1 MTETST
7 RPSRPGWIVEGGAA
21 GARLDRWLADATRL
35 GSRARAADALARGRV
50 FLGGVELTLADAG
63 RRLAGGERVEWWAD
77 RPGSAS
83 RRPARRCGH
92 LAVVFEDGHLIVVD
106 KPAGLL
112 TVPLP
117 ADPEAE
123 SVADRVAEHWRSHG
137 RRRPAVVHRIDRDTS
152 GLVVFARTP
161 AAQAALKAQFLD
173 RRAERTYL
181 AVVRGHPDPAA
192 GTWRDWLKW
201 DDRGLRQRPAKGRT
215 RGAVEAVC
223 HYRTAETFEGA
234 SLVEVRLET
243 GKQHQIR
250 AQAWLHGHPLV
261 GERSYVDEGEAAGPP
276 TFGRQALH
284 AWHLGLDH
292 PVDGRPLRFEA
303 PVPADVRKLL
313 TRLRTGR

>member
-1 MTETST
+1 MTTTST
-7 RPSRPGWIVEGGAA
+7 RPNRPSWIVEAAAA

-50 FLGGVELTLADAG
+50 FLEGIELTLADAG
-63 RRLAGGERVEWWAD
+63 RRLAGGEQVEWWAD

-83 RRPARRCGH
+83 RRPARRFGA

-161 AAQAALKAQFLD
+161 EAQSALKAQFLD

-181 AVVRGHPDPAA
+181 AVVRGHPAPAV
-192 GTWRDWLKW
+192 GIWRDWLKW
-201 DDRGLRQRPAKGRT
+201 DDRVLRQRAATVRT
-215 RGAVEAVC
+215 RGAVEAIC
-223 HYRTAETFEGA
+223 HYRIAEVFEGA

-250 AQAWLHGHPLV
+250 AQAWHHGHPLV
-261 GERSYVDEGEAAGPP
+261 GERSYIDEGEAAATPA
-276 TFGRQALH
+276 FGRQALH
-284 AWHLGLDH
+284 AWRLGLEH

-303 PVPADVRKLL
+303 PVPADFRKLL
-313 TRLRTGR
+313 TRLRAGR